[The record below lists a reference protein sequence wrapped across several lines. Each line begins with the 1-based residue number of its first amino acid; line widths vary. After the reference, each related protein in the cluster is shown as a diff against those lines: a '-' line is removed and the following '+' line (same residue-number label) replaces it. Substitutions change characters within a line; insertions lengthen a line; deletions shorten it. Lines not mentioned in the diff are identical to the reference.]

1 MCSQPWIDSAHT
13 MSILCRLS
21 PIAIRPLLASLVCTL
36 ALAACQNVPPTTTP
50 VAAAPAAA
58 SSAYRQ
64 AAAHHL
70 YQRYADRIYPG
81 PLPPELYA
89 VGVLALDIDRQGRV
103 QQLQWLRAPE
113 HAPEVVAEIETLVR
127 AAAPY
132 PAAPA
137 GARYTEVWLW
147 DESGRFQLDTL
158 TEGQL
163 PALAQ

>member
-1 MCSQPWIDSAHT
+1 MPSTRRFFPAPLRT
-13 MSILCRLS
+13 
-21 PIAIRPLLASLVCTL
+21 LLASLGCVL
-36 ALAACQNVPPTTTP
+36 ALSACQNMPP
-50 VAAAPAAA
+50 AAPAASA
-58 SSAYRQ
+58 STPAPAPASKAYRQ
-64 AAAHHL
+64 AAAQHL
-70 YQRYADRIYPG
+70 YQRYAQRIYQG
-81 PLPPELYA
+81 PLPPTLYA
-89 VGVLALDIDRQGRV
+89 VGVLALDIDRQGQV

-113 HAPEVVAEIETLVR
+113 HAPEVVAEIETLAR

-163 PALAQ
+163 PTSVQ